1 MVYGYVFYDK
11 VYLIMLPVLKSWP
24 IGAAALAA
32 CLAFSV
38 AATPAA
44 AQEFPSKPI
53 TFIVPYA
60 PGGPLDSMAR
70 LLAEKVR
77 PDLGNV
83 IVENRPGAGGN
94 IGASIAAKAKPD
106 GYTLVMGAVAT
117 NAINPWLYE
126 KLPFDPIKSFEPVTL
141 VASVPNVLILNNDFA
156 KANSINSVADLVAYA
171 KKNPDQLNFASGGN
185 GSAGHLA
192 GELLNVRAAI
202 KTVHVPY
209 AGASPAKLA
218 LLAGQVNFMFDNLA
232 SAAPLI
238 TEGKVRALAVTT
250 VDRSSSLSKV
260 PTMQEAGIA
269 NFDLGT
275 WFGVMTTGGTPK
287 AIVAKLN
294 AAYVK
299 ALGDPAVRKN
309 LLTMGSDSKPTTP
322 EAFAEL
328 VQHDLAKYKEI
339 VQASGAKLF

>member
-1 MVYGYVFYDK
+1 
-11 VYLIMLPVLKSWP
+11 MLSALKSWP
-24 IGAAALAA
+24 ASAAALMA
-32 CLAFSV
+32 CLTLSAVAMPV
-38 AATPAA
+38 AAE
-44 AQEFPSKPI
+44 EFPSRPI

-60 PGGPLDSMAR
+60 PGGPLDGMAR

-83 IVENRPGAGGN
+83 IVENKPGAGGN

-126 KLPFDPIKSFEPVTL
+126 KLPFDPVKSFSPVTL
-141 VASVPNVLILNNDFA
+141 VASVPNVLILNNEFV

-171 KKNPDQLNFASGGN
+171 KEHPEQLNFASGGN

-192 GELLNVRAAI
+192 GELLNVRSGI

-238 TEGKVRALAVTT
+238 TEGKVKALAVTT
-250 VDRSSSLSKV
+250 VERSSTFPKL
-260 PTMQEAGIA
+260 PTMQEEGVKK
-269 NFDLGT
+269 FDLGT
-275 WFGVMTTGGTPK
+275 WFGVFTTGGTPK
-287 AIVAKLN
+287 AVVDKLN

-299 ALGDPAVRKN
+299 ALQDPAVRKN
-309 LLTMGSDSKPTTP
+309 LLTMGSDAKPTTP
-322 EAFAEL
+322 EEFAEL
-328 VQHDLAKYKEI
+328 VKHDLAKYKEI
-339 VQASGAKLF
+339 VEVSGAKLF